1 MRGETDARHNC
12 YDRSEV
18 TSHPNASDIITGRL
32 TYWKRCVCSFCDVST
47 HHRQPNAPRWFF
59 FQFSSSLL
67 QRLGGCRLLSQEI
80 VMCLRLR
87 VGFSVGFSV
96 SEDPSLVRNPELA
109 SLWYAR
115 QTSSSRWKRGNW
127 PLFPPRGNHAEYLWS
142 KPKRQESCRL
152 AGSCCTAASSNLTPG
167 FIESRVTGNHRL
179 SLFLFFF
186 LQRSKVE
193 TFNLKISRWRRRESI
208 AFPFLFSF
216 SFSPTPQLICF
227 WTFSVPPQSNGMLKL
242 VELYSSQE
250 QTRAGLTVRHR

>member
-1 MRGETDARHNC
+1 MFALSVTFQRITANQMHQGGFSFSSVPLYYSGWVAAGSLVR
-12 YDRSEV
+12 RS
-18 TSHPNASDIITGRL
+18 S
-32 TYWKRCVCSFCDVST
+32 CVCASELVSV
-47 HHRQPNAPRWFF
+47 
-59 FQFSSSLL
+59 L
-67 QRLGGCRLLSQEI
+67 
-80 VMCLRLR
+80 V
-87 VGFSVGFSV
+87 SVF
-96 SEDPSLVRNPELA
+96 SEDPSLVRNPKLA